1 MGWSQSIICKIVR
14 LHVIREI
21 PAWQICWLCMILRL
35 NETTVFRIDGAQC
48 INLYHP
54 QLIKL
59 SINMGRNDVIT
70 NSMDWLS
77 RFHHLLT
84 ELQAALAWDP
94 KTTVSETAMP
104 SQPYPHISTHQ
115 TRSGRSDRS
124 GECEGLP
131 ASLLLHVHVYRSL
144 GNTVEFSEIFADN
157 DGGDNGNMMM
167 LMMVLLLS
175 FLIYKDVPLMM
186 EIKQGA
192 KKSMLCKG

>member
-1 MGWSQSIICKIVR
+1 
-14 LHVIREI
+14 
-21 PAWQICWLCMILRL
+21 
-35 NETTVFRIDGAQC
+35 
-48 INLYHP
+48 
-54 QLIKL
+54 
-59 SINMGRNDVIT
+59 MGRNDVIT

-77 RFHHLLT
+77 RFHHLLA

-115 TRSGRSDRS
+115 TRSSRSGRSGRS

-144 GNTVEFSEIFADN
+144 GSTVEFSEILAD

-175 FLIYKDVPLMM
+175 FLIYIRM
-186 EIKQGA
+186 
-192 KKSMLCKG
+192 CH